1 MKLRRNR
8 KGFTLI
14 EAVLA
19 VVLVATAFLSLSY
32 LISNTTLFNI
42 NLDMS
47 TTAIMLARGQM
58 AETMAKPYANVQ
70 EVAQTSFSG
79 DFAFYRYQI
88 AVDYVNPGD
97 LDTPVTGPTEYKRVV
112 VTVTASGWLGV
123 VQLSSVK
130 TNV

>member
-1 MKLRRNR
+1 MRRLRKA

-19 VVLVATAFLSLSY
+19 VVLVASAFLSLSY

-58 AETMAKPYANVQ
+58 AEAMAKPYANVQ
-70 EVAQTSFSG
+70 EVAQTNFGG
-79 DFAFYRYQI
+79 DFSAYRYQI

-97 LDTPVTGPTEYKRVV
+97 LNTPVAGPTDYKRVV
-112 VTVTASGWLGV
+112 VTVTAVGWLGV
-123 VQLSSVK
+123 VELFSIK